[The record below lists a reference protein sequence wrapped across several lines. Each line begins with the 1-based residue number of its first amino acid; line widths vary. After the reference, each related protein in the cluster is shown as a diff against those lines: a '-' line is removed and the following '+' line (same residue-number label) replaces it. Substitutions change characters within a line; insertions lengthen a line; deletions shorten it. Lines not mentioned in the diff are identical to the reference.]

1 MAESSWARIA
11 AWAPSP
17 SFERLKL
24 VRIHLFFPRRM
35 IVKAADAKRSTFA
48 VL

>member
-1 MAESSWARIA
+1 MAESSRARIA

-24 VRIHLFFPRRM
+24 ARIHLFLPRRM
-35 IVKAADAKRSTFA
+35 IVKGGGR
-48 VL
+48 